1 MIYIYIYIYMYIYV
15 YICNQE
21 NNVSSRLSPQW
32 LSGNSCT
39 WGHDVRLYI
48 VGTSELKS
56 AQQAKQGA

>member
-1 MIYIYIYIYMYIYV
+1 MYIYV

-21 NNVSSRLSPQW
+21 NNVSSQLSPQW